1 MRTPHGERAHAQPAG
16 TRDARLEAMG
26 TAHLSSRDLARLRA
40 RLEQKR
46 TELLAAERASRREGR
61 GVTDN
66 AIEDEDVAERMI
78 EQESA
83 LRQAGFDAA
92 LLADIDRA
100 IAKLE
105 AGTYGLSEDTGAP
118 IPLERLEALPWA
130 RRTAP
135 EEDVRRRGSRP

>member
-1 MRTPHGERAHAQPAG
+1 
-16 TRDARLEAMG
+16 MG
-26 TAHLSSRDLARLRA
+26 TANISSRDLARLRA

-61 GVTDN
+61 GVSDG

-83 LRQAGFDAA
+83 LRQQVFDRT
-92 LLADIDRA
+92 LLEDVDRA
-100 IAKLE
+100 IAKME
-105 AGTYGLSEDTGAP
+105 AGTYGTSEDTGTP

-135 EEDVRRRGSRP
+135 EEEVRRRGNRP